1 MITTA
6 LVKLENTTDT
16 RVNLEFLAL
25 FTFYMSN
32 NLFANTIRMKCFYL
46 RLRGHPQIM

>member
-1 MITTA
+1 MIATT

-25 FTFYMSN
+25 FIFYMLN
-32 NLFANTIRMKCFYL
+32 NLFANTIRMKCFYV
-46 RLRGHPQIM
+46 RLRGQPQIT